1 MKNWKK
7 NSWRKYPVKHIPEYP
22 NKKELDTVLDKIGTF
37 PPLVFAGE
45 TRHLKDQLA
54 DVVDGKA
61 FLLQGGDCAESFAEF
76 NPDNIRDTFKL
87 MLQMS
92 LVLTYSASLPVVK
105 VGRIAGQ
112 FSKPRS
118 SPLESK
124 DGVELPSYLGDNING
139 MEFNEKSRVP
149 DPKRLFKAYSQS
161 AATLNLIRAF
171 CHGGFADL
179 KNVHN
184 WNLGF
189 IKNSPALKRFKDLED
204 KIADALAFMDA
215 CGINS
220 DFNRRLKTVNFWTSH
235 EALLLPFEETMT
247 RTDSTTG
254 ENHDTSA
261 HFVWI
266 GDRTRQLDGGHV
278 EFCRGIKNPIGI
290 KCGPTLKPED
300 LINLCN
306 KINPT
311 NEKGKIT
318 LISRFGADNVS
329 KHLPKLIRAI
339 KKEGL
344 NVIWSC
350 DPCHGNTIKATKSK
364 IESLQ
369 LKCDITYL
377 CVYSTNKTKRL
388 VDISFEIL
396 DGHRIFEWNALHR
409 PEVSNYAFD
418 LDGVLCVD
426 PSSQQN
432 DDGPNYLDFIV
443 SAKPKFLPTYEIGCI
458 VTSRLEKYRDQT
470 EEWLRKNNV
479 VYGALYMLDLPNA
492 ETRRKLGVHASFKA
506 EVYQELEN
514 FLFVESDASQAY
526 DIAKISGKFALC
538 LNNQELYGPGL
549 TKQRAMQRSRSLLRR
564 IRQKLYLS

>member
-1 MKNWKK
+1 MIVRGAAIILPKLASPLNTAFIGV
-7 NSWRKYPVKHIPEYP
+7 RKLIIVFIIP
-22 NKKELDTVLDKIGTF
+22 
-37 PPLVFAGE
+37 PPPFAA
-45 TRHLKDQLA
+45 LA
-54 DVVDGKA
+54 
-61 FLLQGGDCAESFAEF
+61 
-76 NPDNIRDTFKL
+76 
-87 MLQMS
+87 
-92 LVLTYSASLPVVK
+92 ASPP
-105 VGRIAGQ
+105 I
-112 FSKPRS
+112 PRS
-118 SPLESK
+118 SPIESK

-189 IKNSPALKRFKDLED
+189 IKNSPALKRFKELED

-278 EFCRGIKNPIGI
+278 EFCRGIENPVGI

-306 KINPT
+306 KINPR

-350 DPCHGNTIKATKSK
+350 DPCHGNTVKAATGFKTRPFNSVLTEVK
-364 IESLQ
+364 NVFACHQSEGSYAGGLHIEM
-369 LKCDITYL
+369 T
-377 CVYSTNKTKRL
+377 
-388 VDISFEIL
+388 
-396 DGHRIFEWNALHR
+396 G
-409 PEVSNYAFD
+409 
-418 LDGVLCVD
+418 
-426 PSSQQN
+426 QN
-432 DDGPNYLDFIV
+432 V
-443 SAKPKFLPTYEIGCI
+443 TECIG
-458 VTSRLEKYRDQT
+458 
-470 EEWLRKNNV
+470 
-479 VYGALYMLDLPNA
+479 GA
-492 ETRRKLGVHASFKA
+492 
-506 EVYQELEN
+506 Q
-514 FLFVESDASQAY
+514 
-526 DIAKISGKFALC
+526 KISEKDLSSRYHTHCDPRLNANQAL
-538 LNNQELYGPGL
+538 ELAFLISDEIKKNSSYS
-549 TKQRAMQRSRSLLRR
+549 KNADRAAS
-564 IRQKLYLS
+564 

>member
-7 NSWRKYPVKHIPEYP
+7 YSWRKYPVKHIPEYP
-22 NKKELDTVLDKIGTF
+22 DKKELDLVLDKMSTF

-118 SPLESK
+118 SPVETK

-139 MEFNEKSRVP
+139 MEFTEKARVP

-179 KNVHN
+179 QNVHT

-189 IKNSPALKRFKDLED
+189 IKNSPELKRFKELED
-204 KIADALAFMDA
+204 RISDALAFMQA

-278 EFCRGIKNPIGI
+278 EFCRGIENPIGI
-290 KCGPTLKPED
+290 KCGPTLKAED

-306 KINPT
+306 KINPK

-329 KHLPKLIRAI
+329 KYLPKLIRAI

-350 DPCHGNTIKATKSK
+350 DPCHGNTIQAATGFKTRPFNSVLK
-364 IESLQ
+364 EVKNVFACHQSERSYAGGLHIEL
-369 LKCDITYL
+369 T
-377 CVYSTNKTKRL
+377 
-388 VDISFEIL
+388 
-396 DGHRIFEWNALHR
+396 G
-409 PEVSNYAFD
+409 
-418 LDGVLCVD
+418 
-426 PSSQQN
+426 QN
-432 DDGPNYLDFIV
+432 V
-443 SAKPKFLPTYEIGCI
+443 TECIG
-458 VTSRLEKYRDQT
+458 
-470 EEWLRKNNV
+470 
-479 VYGALYMLDLPNA
+479 GA
-492 ETRRKLGVHASFKA
+492 
-506 EVYQELEN
+506 Q
-514 FLFVESDASQAY
+514 
-526 DIAKISGKFALC
+526 KISEKDLSSRYHTHCDPRLNANQAL
-538 LNNQELYGPGL
+538 ELAFLISDEIKKNSSYS
-549 TKQRAMQRSRSLLRR
+549 KNADRAAS
-564 IRQKLYLS
+564 